1 MELKELRQ
9 KIKDAPSSEL
19 FANQVIQINLPRVS
33 MNRKFIGVS
42 AFYEYLLNQIEGF
55 QSFEGELPE
64 ELNTSKKYFLDLK
77 KKIISFIQSYQNVDV
92 NSFSNVW
99 GRDVG
104 NSVLASRSTLIFEF
118 DAPVTSFLLEIYQSK
133 KRNYKGALDYVSDTI
148 VVNELREKN
157 YLNGLILA
165 YEYFQKGETEI
176 EKRRVREKSSLTRLR
191 NQIDKYISDSEK
203 DFIELSK
210 GFESS
215 VKATTDEIIA
225 YKEEKSGLYEEWFE
239 STSAN
244 FSEFDTASKKKVI
257 DLETLYREKLKLEA
271 PAKYWNDRAVK
282 LRKEGNRW
290 LISLVIFTLV
300 GIGLFILLLNFLSNG
315 VLEDIF
321 SDTATAIKW
330 SVIFI
335 TFVSFLAFLIKT
347 FSKLTFS
354 AFHLVRDAE
363 EREQLTIVFL
373 SMQKEQAIDPTERHL
388 IMQSL
393 FSRADTGLLKDEGS
407 PTMPG
412 NIFDKIVAGNK

>member
-19 FANQVIQINLPRVS
+19 FSSKEIQFNLPKV
-33 MNRKFIGVS
+33 NIQRKFTGIS
-42 AFYEYLLNQIEGF
+42 AFYEYLLNQIAGF
-55 QSFEGELPE
+55 KNLGSDIPQEMKNSL
-64 ELNTSKKYFLDLK
+64 SYFQDLENK
-77 KKIISFIQSYQNVDV
+77 VISFINGYYNVDK
-92 NSFSNVW
+92 NDFSSVW
-99 GRDVG
+99 NRDVY
-104 NSVLASRSTLIFEF
+104 NYLSLNRASSIFEYN
-118 DAPVTSFLLEIYQSK
+118 APVTDFLVEIFQK
-133 KRNYKGALDYVSDTI
+133 KNRNYKGALDYISDSI

-176 EKRRVREKSSLTRLR
+176 EKRRVREKSSLTKLR
-191 NQIDKYISDSEK
+191 NQIDKYISESEQH
-203 DFIELSK
+203 FIELSK
-210 GFESS
+210 SFESN
-215 VKATTDEIIA
+215 VKSTTNEILA
-225 YKEEKSGLYEEWFE
+225 YKEDKSKTYEEWFDK
-239 STSAN
+239 TSQGFLA
-244 FSEFDTASKKKVI
+244 FDTASKKKVS
-257 DLETLYREKLKLEA
+257 DLETLYRDKLKLEA

-290 LISLVIFTLV
+290 LTSLVIITLI

-354 AFHLVRDAE
+354 TFHLVRDAE
-363 EREQLTIVFL
+363 EREQLTFVFL
-373 SMQKEQAIDPTERHL
+373 AMQKEQAIDPTERHL

-412 NIFDKIVAGNK
+412 NIFDKIVANSK